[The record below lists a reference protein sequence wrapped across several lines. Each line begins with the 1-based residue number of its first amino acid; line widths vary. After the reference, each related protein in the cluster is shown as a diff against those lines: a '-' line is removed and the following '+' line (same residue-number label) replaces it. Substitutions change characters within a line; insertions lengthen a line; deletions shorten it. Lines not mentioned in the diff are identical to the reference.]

1 MTMKQHFPQY
11 TLAVLLSLTLVGC
24 HGPEYDDVVYDSAE
38 TYEYDHEEG
47 NTINGWTVTCDGPFI
62 LFHNSSALT
71 DGTLYGDATLESY
84 SGLGVYRA
92 TFYNGA
98 ALNIYANGNAHITD
112 FSSATSF
119 GLPGTS
125 DVYVKAAGWVEAST
139 MTNINLTALAEN
151 SDVLAS
157 EITGGI
163 LDLRGA
169 NVILG
174 RIQNSGN
181 VTIQASNQVTMNEGI
196 ESKKDLS
203 VSRLVTQ
210 GTIYPTPAITIG
222 DILIAEGKIS
232 MSGTNVTGKNPNA
245 YFSARSFEIMA
256 ADTVDIQQRFVGGD
270 ELQVTANNDVQLG
283 SLQGISGST
292 VLTSAEGNVSFSSFL
307 GTTLEAT
314 ANKNVTATDS
324 ITAYGNVTLNGACVS
339 TQSITANWLKLTS
352 NDTSDKKGIT
362 ISGDLTASGELES
375 ARDITIT
382 GKVEGTGNLLAQA
395 QGTIA
400 IAGPVSGGT
409 VTLIGG
415 NSFTVNSFTGGE
427 LAARS
432 GDGLTINS
440 FTGTSLS
447 AKADGYVT
455 LGAVTGCEA
464 SIEIEGSS
472 ISAKDIAAVV
482 DVNLKSLN
490 GGISISGDL
499 AASGA
504 LESAGGI
511 TITGKVEG
519 TGNLLAH
526 AQGTIAI
533 GGPISGETV
542 TLVGGNSFT
551 VDSFT
556 SGELVA
562 RSGDELTINSFTGT
576 SLDATAVGTLT
587 LINGTASTDAP
598 VTVALSSGKHIIIG
612 KTEDA
617 VGNDL
622 TGNFDVTYT
631 GDTNGVGYEVDVNG
645 WVHGDFKATA
655 LTGGVNV
662 GLISGNATVEA
673 QQICLSAL
681 SGGNLVFYASDN
693 VKLEG
698 NVTVNNQ
705 LKIDAKEENGVW
717 TRADITIDSSL
728 ATGAN
733 GTIELYGKAIT
744 GKAANQTVTADLIN
758 IQGSDTINIQQTLR
772 GERVYADGFNG
783 VTLGAVGDDV
793 QPVVAHAS
801 ILSSKG
807 CVTLGSFTGIT
818 LMVTAHKALTVEG
831 SIVSEGVDM
840 WGDPGRI
847 HLEGASVSTQAI
859 TADGTVELKSTKPD
873 YVGQDGRDTA
883 SIAVGAASAG
893 DSIKAF
899 SLNANAFGSISVA
912 GHLSTDQRASLK
924 AGGDITF
931 GDEAVVRGSLDATA
945 AGKVDMEGFFY
956 DCGEITIN
964 AGGEMKLGMVGA
976 LGICEVEGGP
986 VENHPV
992 GNVYLSSVFGP
1003 VTIDCFA
1010 GRTINASSGGALT
1023 IGNSEDDVGIDSTG
1037 EGIWNA
1043 DGTGSGPFA
1052 VCLEGYSISAQYITS
1067 KGAVSLHS
1075 TGVDTTDDND
1085 EPLPSIEVKGN
1096 VSTNAL
1102 QATAMESIALRGVVD
1117 IKGNGGPDSI
1127 IRAGGQV
1134 EFGDLLT
1141 VEEARFNIMNIADAS
1156 NLTTADVTI
1165 GANATI
1171 GVYTGSTAAE
1181 DQEGTLTIAGDYILT
1196 AGVGALLNA
1205 NLVMEEGSTLDVSA
1219 AGGVGGL
1226 QMGSTVT
1233 LAPGRVL
1240 LSDADME
1247 AVGAL
1252 EFEGK
1257 YDLFSGVDGLCL
1269 DGDFNFLEELGLTEP
1284 RVKAADVFANPE
1296 FDGERE
1302 YYLFYSGAAQGGAG
1316 ERVGTVYLMQIP
1328 EPATGTLS
1336 LLALAALAARRRR
1349 RK

>member
-11 TLAVLLSLTLVGC
+11 TLAVLLALTLVGC
-24 HGPEYDDVVYDSAE
+24 HGPEYNDEVYDSPE

-47 NTINGWTVTCDGPFI
+47 NTINGWTVSCSGPFI
-62 LFHNSSALT
+62 LFHNSSALN
-71 DGTLYGDATLESY
+71 DGTLLGDATLESY

-98 ALNIYANGNAHITD
+98 ALKIYANGNAHITD

-163 LDLRGA
+163 LDLRGR
-169 NVILG
+169 NVTLG
-174 RIQNSGN
+174 RIQNSDN

-232 MSGTNVTGKNPNA
+232 MFGTNVTGKNPYA
-245 YFSARSFEIMA
+245 YFSARSFEIVA

-270 ELQVTANNDVQLG
+270 ELQVTANKDVQLG

-409 VTLIGG
+409 VTLVGG

-464 SIEIEGSS
+464 SIEIEGSG

-533 GGPISGETV
+533 GGPISGGTV

-562 RSGDELTINSFTGT
+562 RSGNELTINSFTGT
-576 SLDATAVGTLT
+576 SLDAAAVGTLT
-587 LINGTASTDAP
+587 LIDGTASTDAP
-598 VTVALSSGKHIIIG
+598 ETVKLSSGKHIIIG

-617 VGNDL
+617 VANNL

-662 GLISGNATVEA
+662 GFISGNATVEA

-733 GTIELYGKAIT
+733 GTIELYGKVIT

-818 LMVTAHKALTVEG
+818 LMVTAHEALTVEG

-873 YVGQDGRDTA
+873 YVGQDGRDAA

-912 GHLSTDQRASLK
+912 GHLSTDQRATLK

-945 AGKVDMEGFFY
+945 TGKVDMEGFFY
-956 DCGEITIN
+956 DCEEITIN

-976 LGICEVEGGP
+976 LGICEEEGGP

-992 GNVYLSSVFGP
+992 GNVYLSSVSGP

-1037 EGIWNA
+1037 EGMWNA

-1075 TGVDTTDDND
+1075 TGMDTTDEYD

-1141 VEEARFNIMNIADAS
+1141 VEEARFNIMNIAEAS

-1165 GANATI
+1165 GTNATI
-1171 GVYTGSTAAE
+1171 GVYTGATAAE
-1181 DQEGTLTIAGDYILT
+1181 DQEGTLTIAGDYTLT

-1205 NLVMEEGSTLDVSA
+1205 DLVMEEDSTLDVSA

-1233 LAPGRVL
+1233 LDPGRVL

-1252 EFEGK
+1252 EFEGM
-1257 YDLFSGVDGLCL
+1257 YDLFSGVDGLFL
-1269 DGDFNFLEELGLTEP
+1269 DGGFNFLEELGLTEP
-1284 RVKAADVFANPE
+1284 WVKAADVFANPE
-1296 FDGERE
+1296 FDDERE

-1328 EPATGTLS
+1328 EPATGGLS
-1336 LLALAALAARRRR
+1336 LLALALLASR
-1349 RK
+1349 RKRR

>member
-1 MTMKQHFPQY
+1 MKQHFPQY
-11 TLAVLLSLTLVGC
+11 TLAVLLALTLVGC
-24 HGPEYDDVVYDSAE
+24 HDPEYDDEVYDSAE
-38 TYEYDHEEG
+38 IYEYDHEEG
-47 NTINGWTVTCDGPFI
+47 NTINGWTVSCNGPFI
-62 LFHNSSALT
+62 LFHNSSALN

-98 ALNIYANGNAHITD
+98 ALNINAQGNAYIAD
-112 FSSATSF
+112 FSSVPSSGLTETSN
-119 GLPGTS
+119 
-125 DVYVKAAGWVEAST
+125 VYVKAAGRVEAST
-139 MTNINLTALAEN
+139 MTNINLTVLTEN
-151 SDVLAS
+151 SDILAS
-157 EITGGI
+157 AITGGI
-163 LDLRGA
+163 LDLRGG
-169 NVILG
+169 NVTLG
-174 RIQNSGN
+174 RIQNSDN
-181 VTIQASNQVTMNEGI
+181 VTIQASNQVTMDECI

-245 YFSARSFEIMA
+245 YFSARSFEIVA
-256 ADTVDIQQRFVGGD
+256 ADTVDIQQWFESGD
-270 ELQVTANNDVQLG
+270 ELKVTANNDVQLG

-314 ANKNVTATDS
+314 ANKNVTATGG
-324 ITAYGNVTLNGACVS
+324 ITAYGKVTLKGAAISAEDIGADEGV
-339 TQSITANWLKLTS
+339 NLTS
-352 NDTSDKKGIT
+352 LNGGIS
-362 ISGDLTASGELES
+362 ISGDLSASGELDSGGDIAIGSFSGKSLWAQAGGNVTLGAVTGYEASITIEGSSISAKDIGAGENVNLTSKNGGISISGDLAASGKLES
-375 ARDITIT
+375 AGDITIT
-382 GKVEGTGNLLAQA
+382 GKVEGTGDLSVIAK
-395 QGTIA
+395 GTIN
-400 IAGPVSGGT
+400 IGDPISGQT
-409 VTLIGG
+409 VTLVGG
-415 NSFTVNSFTGGE
+415 NSFTVDSFTGGE
-427 LAARS
+427 LVARS

-440 FTGTSLS
+440 FTGTSL
-447 AKADGYVT
+447 
-455 LGAVTGCEA
+455 
-464 SIEIEGSS
+464 
-472 ISAKDIAAVV
+472 
-482 DVNLKSLN
+482 
-490 GGISISGDL
+490 
-499 AASGA
+499 
-504 LESAGGI
+504 
-511 TITGKVEG
+511 
-519 TGNLLAH
+519 
-526 AQGTIAI
+526 
-533 GGPISGETV
+533 
-542 TLVGGNSFT
+542 
-551 VDSFT
+551 
-556 SGELVA
+556 
-562 RSGDELTINSFTGT
+562 
-576 SLDATAVGTLT
+576 DATAAGTLT
-587 LINGTASTDAP
+587 LIDGTASTDE
-598 VTVALSSGKHIIIG
+598 TVKLSSGKHIIIG
-612 KTEDA
+612 KTVDSVA
-617 VGNDL
+617 NVL

-631 GDTNGVGYEVDVNG
+631 GNTNGVGYEVDVNG
-645 WVHGDFKATA
+645 WVQGDFTATA

-673 QQICLSAL
+673 QQIYLSAL
-681 SGGNLVFYASDN
+681 SGGNLLFYASDN
-693 VKLEG
+693 VELEG
-698 NVTVNNQ
+698 NVTVKD
-705 LKIDAKEENGVW
+705 LLRIDEKEENGVR

-728 ATGAN
+728 ATGAD
-733 GTIELYGKAIT
+733 GTIELYGKNIT
-744 GKAANQTVTADLIN
+744 GKAADQTITTDFLYLQAD
-758 IQGSDTINIQQTLR
+758 DTINIQQTFR
-772 GERVYADGFNG
+772 GDILEAVGSNG
-783 VTLGAVGDDV
+783 VTLGTVGDAV
-793 QPVVAHAS
+793 QPVGYFAS
-801 ILSSKG
+801 IASSNG
-807 CVTLGSFTGIT
+807 SVTIGSFTGIT
-818 LMVTAHKALTVEG
+818 FDATASDALTVEG
-831 SIVSEGVDM
+831 SIVSEGIDM
-840 WGDPGRI
+840 WGDPGDI
-847 HLEGASVSTQAI
+847 YLKGASVSTQAI
-859 TADGTVELKSTKPD
+859 TADGKVELKSTGPD
-873 YVGQDGRDTA
+873 YIGQDGRDAA
-883 SIAVGAASAG
+883 SIAVGASSAG
-893 DSIKAF
+893 NSIKAF

-912 GHLSTDQRASLK
+912 GHLSTDQRATLK

-945 AGKVDMEGFFY
+945 TGKVDMEGFFY
-956 DCGEITIN
+956 DCEEITIN

-976 LGICEVEGGP
+976 LGICEEEGGP

-992 GNVYLSSVFGP
+992 GNVYLSSVSGP

-1037 EGIWNA
+1037 EGMWNA

-1075 TGVDTTDDND
+1075 TGVDTTDEYD

-1127 IRAGGQV
+1127 IRAGGHV

-1141 VEEARFNIMNIADAS
+1141 VEEARFNIMNIAEAS
-1156 NLTTADVTI
+1156 DLTTADVTI

-1171 GVYTGSTAAE
+1171 GVYTGATAAE

-1219 AGGVGGL
+1219 ARGDGGL

-1233 LAPGRVL
+1233 LDPGRVL

-1252 EFEGK
+1252 EFKGM

-1269 DGDFNFLEELGLTEP
+1269 DGGFNFLEELGLTEP
-1284 RVKAADVFANPE
+1284 WVKAADVFANPE
-1296 FDGERE
+1296 FDDERE

-1328 EPATGTLS
+1328 EPATGGLS
-1336 LLALAALAARRRR
+1336 LLALALLASR
-1349 RK
+1349 RKRR

>member
-1 MTMKQHFPQY
+1 MTMKQHFLQY
-11 TLAVLLSLTLVGC
+11 TLAVLLALTLVGC
-24 HGPEYDDVVYDSAE
+24 TGPDYDNEEYDSAE
-38 TYEYDHEEG
+38 TYEYKHEEG
-47 NTINGWTVTCDGPFI
+47 NRINGWTVSCNGPFI
-62 LFHNSSALT
+62 LFHNSSALN

-98 ALNIYANGNAHITD
+98 ALKIYANGNAHITD
-112 FSSATSF
+112 FSSAPSS
-119 GLPGTS
+119 GLTGTS
-125 DVYVKAAGWVEAST
+125 NVYVKAAGWVEAST

-151 SDVLAS
+151 SDVHAS
-157 EITGGI
+157 AITGGI

-174 RIQNSGN
+174 RIKNSDN
-181 VTIQASNQVTMNEGI
+181 VTIQASNQVTMNESI
-196 ESKKDLS
+196 DSKKDLS

-210 GTIYPTPAITIG
+210 GYMSTAPNISIGYNLAAGGEINLSGINIEGTDGVACFLAQAYYITGAGSVNI
-222 DILIAEGKIS
+222 K
-232 MSGTNVTGKNPNA
+232 
-245 YFSARSFEIMA
+245 
-256 ADTVDIQQRFVGGD
+256 QRFVGGD

-292 VLTSAEGNVSFSSFL
+292 VLSSAKGKVSFYTFL

-314 ANKNVTATDS
+314 ANKDVTVTGG
-324 ITAYGNVTLNGACVS
+324 ITAYGKVTLQGAAISAEDIGADEGV
-339 TQSITANWLKLTS
+339 NLTS
-352 NDTSDKKGIT
+352 LNGGIS
-362 ISGDLTASGELES
+362 ISGDLSASGELDS
-375 ARDITIT
+375 AGDIAIGSFS
-382 GKVEGTGNLLAQA
+382 GKSLWAQA
-395 QGTIA
+395 
-400 IAGPVSGGT
+400 
-409 VTLIGG
+409 GG
-415 NSFTVNSFTGGE
+415 N
-427 LAARS
+427 
-432 GDGLTINS
+432 
-440 FTGTSLS
+440 
-447 AKADGYVT
+447 VT
-455 LGAVTGCEA
+455 LGAVTGYAA
-464 SIEIEGSS
+464 SITIEGSS
-472 ISAKDIAAVV
+472 ISAKDIGAGEN
-482 DVNLKSLN
+482 VNLTSKN

-499 AASGA
+499 AASGK
-504 LESAGGI
+504 LESAGDI

-519 TGNLLAH
+519 IGDLKVFAK
-526 AQGTIAI
+526 GTINI
-533 GGPISGETV
+533 GEPISGHKV
-542 TLVGGNSFT
+542 TL
-551 VDSFT
+551 DS
-556 SGELVA
+556 GKK
-562 RSGDELTINSFTGT
+562 LTINSFTGT
-576 SLDATAVGTLT
+576 SLDATSASTLT
-587 LINGTASTDAP
+587 LIDGTASTDAP
-598 VTVALSSGKHIIIG
+598 ETVKLSSGEHVIIG
-612 KTEDA
+612 KTEDGVA
-617 VGNDL
+617 NNL

-631 GDTNGVGYEVDVNG
+631 GDTNGVGYEVDVYG

-698 NVTVNNQ
+698 NVTVND
-705 LKIDAKEENGVW
+705 LLRIDEKEENGVR

-728 ATGAN
+728 ATGAD
-733 GTIELYGKAIT
+733 GTIELYGKNIT
-744 GKAANQTVTADLIN
+744 GKAANQTITTDFLYLQAD
-758 IQGSDTINIQQTLR
+758 DTINIQQTFR
-772 GERVYADGFNG
+772 GDILEAVGSNG

-793 QPVVAHAS
+793 QPVSYFAS
-801 ILSSKG
+801 IASSKG
-807 CVTLGSFTGIT
+807 CVTIGSFTGIT
-818 LMVTAHKALTVEG
+818 LDATASDALTVEG
-831 SIVSEGVDM
+831 NIVSEGIDM
-840 WGDPGRI
+840 WGDPGDI
-847 HLEGASVSTQAI
+847 YLKGASVSTQAI
-859 TADGTVELKSTKPD
+859 TADGKVELKSTGPD
-873 YVGQDGRDTA
+873 YIGQDGRDAA
-883 SIAVGAASAG
+883 SIAVGASSAG

-912 GHLSTDQRASLK
+912 GHLSTDQRATLK

-945 AGKVDMEGFFY
+945 TGKVDMEGFFY
-956 DCGEITIN
+956 DCEEITIN

-976 LGICEVEGGP
+976 LGICEEEGGP

-1037 EGIWNA
+1037 EGMWNA

-1075 TGVDTTDDND
+1075 TGMDTTDEYD
-1085 EPLPSIEVKGN
+1085 EPLPSIEVNGN

-1141 VEEARFNIMNIADAS
+1141 VEEARFNIMNIAEAS
-1156 NLTTADVTI
+1156 DLTTADVTI
-1165 GANATI
+1165 GTNATI
-1171 GVYTGSTAAE
+1171 GVYTGATAAE
-1181 DQEGTLTIAGDYILT
+1181 DQEGTLTIAGDYTLT

-1205 NLVMEEGSTLDVSA
+1205 DLVMEEDSTLDVSA

-1233 LAPGRVL
+1233 LDPGRVL

-1252 EFEGK
+1252 EFEGM

-1284 RVKAADVFANPE
+1284 WVKAADVFANPE
-1296 FDGERE
+1296 FDDERE

-1328 EPATGTLS
+1328 EPATGGLS
-1336 LLALAALAARRRR
+1336 LLALALLASR
-1349 RK
+1349 RKRR